1 MKKIDL
7 GQMVAIL
14 ANVGVIAGIA
24 FLAVEMNQN
33 NQLLRAEAIGTVL
46 DTRMARADFHVTNP
60 EINPVI
66 VKNGNN
72 EPLSAEEQLLIE
84 ALNTRGL
91 LGWQKDYF
99 LFQAGILEEEYFR
112 ANLPL
117 MKQAFAAKETY
128 SYLEHWTEYWRAIAS
143 PSFQEFIDE
152 CVIADCE
159 SIPR

>member
-1 MKKIDL
+1 LKKLDL
-7 GQMVAIL
+7 AQTITIL
-14 ANVGVIAGIA
+14 ANVGVIAGIL
-24 FLAVEMNQN
+24 FLGVELQQN

-60 EINPVI
+60 EINPMI
-66 VKNGNN
+66 AKNVNN
-72 EPLSAEEQLLIE
+72 EPLSVEERMVIA

-112 ANLPL
+112 ANLPV

-128 SYLEHWTEYWRAIAS
+128 GYLEHWTEYWRAIAA
-143 PSFQEFIDE
+143 PAFQEFIDE
-152 CVIADCE
+152 CVISDCE